1 MSMKQALLK
10 HDIKCGALV
19 AFLLCAGGAVAE
31 VKPAAVFADRMVLQ
45 RDVPVS
51 VWGTAAAGE
60 QVTVE
65 FAAKAKT
72 VAADAQGDWLVKLDP
87 LPASAEPRV
96 LAVSSGNPQSKIRN
110 LKFTDVLVGD
120 VWLCAGGLHVANRL
134 ENLPPNVAAAREA
147 AKSEPAEP
155 KLRLFAAKLKTARDV
170 QPDAEGSWVIAAGSM
185 QSLSAE
191 GYYLGRK
198 LVAELGVP
206 VGIVSV
212 AMAWPGQPIE
222 TWLSREALAANPAAR
237 PILDYYASDAWKMR
251 TVGTYEERMK
261 AWMDYCQKLPLNP
274 PPKPQPNDTDTLARQ
289 EPSVVWNAM
298 VAPLTRLTVKGVVW
312 DHGEDDGSLQ
322 RATQY
327 GQVLPSL
334 IASWRQA
341 FGNPKLPF
349 VVVQARP
356 IAPRLADSRLAAELR
371 DAQRFALHGADRLP
385 GPVVPHGADRL
396 PGPAAVP
403 NAHLVVT
410 IDLPATPHHRDVAS
424 RIVTTMLSKV
434 YKKEGVVSDGPELEG
449 AETVG
454 NKVILHFRNTQG
466 GLKAAG
472 GTLKGF
478 AVASSLFRWV
488 WADAVIKG
496 DTVEV
501 SAPTV
506 DTPEGVRYAYQD
518 LPAQGATLA
527 NGAGCPAAPFR
538 TDTHLACTGAALDP
552 SARRLGYNARCDL
565 GVEDPRLPRILII
578 GDSISGHYINAVTDG
593 MRARANVI
601 GESSMVKG
609 TWASM
614 DPRFYRADWAAKD
627 DNLKKFLAERGP
639 FHIVHFNNGIH
650 NFFSAKPGD
659 EAPYAEQLRK
669 VVATIREAGAIA
681 LFANSTGTVG
691 DNAIA
696 KSPNYLTN
704 CKTFN
709 AAAEK
714 VMAELNVPVTDIFGA
729 TQPRI
734 KELISQDLIHLKADA
749 DPLMAGA
756 IIARLNEALDKLQAG
771 KK

>member
-1 MSMKQALLK
+1 MIMNQSVLK
-10 HDIKCGALV
+10 PIKNYGAV
-19 AFLLCAGGAVAE
+19 GAFLLCVGGAVAE

-45 RDVPVS
+45 RDAPVS

-65 FAAKAKT
+65 FAAQAKT
-72 VAADAQGDWLVKLDP
+72 VAADAQGCWMLKLDA
-87 LPASAEPRV
+87 LQASAEPRQMTIRGQRSE
-96 LAVSSGNPQSKIRN
+96 AGGQPNPSAGRVVVK
-110 LKFTDVLVGD
+110 DVLVGD
-120 VWLCAGGLHVANRL
+120 VWVCAGGLHVANRL

-155 KLRLFAAKLKTARDV
+155 RLRLFAAKLKTARDV
-170 QPDAEGSWVIAAGSM
+170 QPDAEGSWVTAAGSM
-185 QSLSAE
+185 QSLSAD
-191 GYYLGRK
+191 GYYIGRK

-222 TWLSREALAANPAAR
+222 TWLRREALAANPAAK
-237 PILDYYASDAWKMR
+237 PILGYYASDAWKMR

-274 PPKPQPNDTDTLARQ
+274 PPKPQPNDTETLARQ

-322 RATQY
+322 RAAQY
-327 GQVLPSL
+327 GQLLPSL

-341 FGNPKLPF
+341 FGNPEMPF

-356 IAPRLADSRLAAELR
+356 VTPRQADSRLAAELR
-371 DAQRFALHGADRLP
+371 DAQRE
-385 GPVVPHGADRL
+385 
-396 PGPAAVP
+396 AAAAA
-403 NAHLVVT
+403 NAALVVT
-410 IDLPATPHHRDVAS
+410 IDLPKDPHHREVGP
-424 RIVTTMLSKV
+424 RIVNTMLANV
-434 YKKEGVVSDGPELEG
+434 YKKEGVSSDGPELVR

-454 NKVILHFRNTQG
+454 SKVILYFRNTQG

-478 AVASSLFRWV
+478 AMASSLFRWV

-501 SAPTV
+501 TAPTV
-506 DTPEGVRYAYQD
+506 DKPEGVRYAYQD
-518 LPAQGATLA
+518 LPGQGASLV

-538 TDTHLACTGAALDP
+538 TDTHLTCTGAALDP

-593 MRARANVI
+593 LRGRANVI

-614 DPRFYRADWAAKD
+614 GPRFYRADWAAKD

-669 VVATIREAGAIA
+669 VVVTIREAGALPI
-681 LFANSTGTVG
+681 FANSTGTVG
-691 DNAIA
+691 DNTIA
-696 KSPNYLTN
+696 RSPNYLTN
-704 CKTFN
+704 CKVFN

-714 VMAELNVPVTDIFGA
+714 VMAELNVPVSDIFGA

-734 KELISQDLIHLKADA
+734 KELISQDLIHLKAEA

-756 IIARLNEALDKLQAG
+756 ILTRLNEALERLPAG

>member
-1 MSMKQALLK
+1 MMRTCFCVMLSA
-10 HDIKCGALV
+10 
-19 AFLLCAGGAVAE
+19 AGVLSAAAA
-31 VKPAAVFADRMVLQ
+31 VKPASVFADRMVLQ
-45 RDVPVS
+45 RDRPLC
-51 VWGTAAAGE
+51 VWGTAEAGE
-60 QVTVE
+60 QVTVA
-65 FAAKAKT
+65 FANQKQCA
-72 VAADAQGDWLVKLDP
+72 VADAQGRWALKLEA
-87 LPASAEPRV
+87 LAASADPRE
-96 LAVSSGNPQSKIRN
+96 LTVSAGNVVKI
-110 LKFTDVLVGD
+110 KDVLVGD

-155 KLRLFAAKLKTARDV
+155 RLRLFTAKLKTAREV
-170 QPDAEGSWVIAAGSM
+170 QPEAEGGWMIAAGSM
-185 QSLSAE
+185 QSLSAD
-191 GYYLGRK
+191 GYYIGRK

-237 PILDYYASDAWKMR
+237 PLLDYYASDAWKMR
-251 TVGTYEERMK
+251 TVGTYEERLK
-261 AWMDYCQKLPLNP
+261 AWMEYCQKLPLNP
-274 PPKPQPNDTDTLARQ
+274 PPKPQPNDTETLVRQ

-298 VAPLTRLTVKGVVW
+298 VAPLTRLTIRGVVW

-327 GQVLPSL
+327 GQLLPGL

-341 FGNPKLPF
+341 FGNPELPF
-349 VVVQARP
+349 VVVQLRP
-356 IAPRLADSRLAAELR
+356 TAPRQADSRLAAELR
-371 DAQRFALHGADRLP
+371 DAQRE
-385 GPVVPHGADRL
+385 
-396 PGPAAVP
+396 AA
-403 NAHLVVT
+403 AAAQAALVVT
-410 IDLPATPHHRDVAS
+410 IDLPKDPHHRDVGP
-424 RIVTTMLSKV
+424 RIANTMLANV
-434 YKKEGVVSDGPELEG
+434 YKKEGVASDGPELVS

-454 NKVILHFRNTQG
+454 NKVVLRFRNTQG
-466 GLKAAG
+466 GLKASG
-472 GTLKGF
+472 GALKGF

-501 SAPTV
+501 TAPTV
-506 DTPEGVRYAYQD
+506 DKPEGVRYAYQD
-518 LPAQGATLA
+518 LPAQGATLV

-538 TDTHLACTGAALDP
+538 TDTHLSCTGAALDP
-552 SARRLGYNARCDL
+552 GARRLGYNARCDL

-578 GDSISGHYINAVTDG
+578 GDSISGHYINAVVDG
-593 MRARANVI
+593 MRGRANVI

-614 DPRFYRADWAAKD
+614 DPRFYRADWASKD
-627 DNLKKFLAERGP
+627 DNLKTFLAERGP

-650 NFFSAKPGD
+650 NFFSAQPGD
-659 EAPYAEQLRK
+659 EVPYAEQLRK
-669 VVATIREAGAIA
+669 VVATIRAAGALPI
-681 LFANSTGTVG
+681 FANSTGTVG
-691 DNAIA
+691 DNTIA

-704 CKTFN
+704 CKAFN

-734 KELISQDLIHLKADA
+734 AELISPDLIHLNAKADSIMA
-749 DPLMAGA
+749 DA
-756 IIARLNEALDKLQAG
+756 IIARLIEALERVKG
-771 KK
+771 R

>member
-1 MSMKQALLK
+1 MRGKLAG
-10 HDIKCGALV
+10 IVAGALV
-19 AFLLCAGGAVAE
+19 CGGAAQAA
-31 VKPAAVFADRMVLQ
+31 VKPAAVFADRAVLQ
-45 RDVPVS
+45 RDRPVC
-51 VWGTAAAGE
+51 VWGTADAGE
-60 QVTVE
+60 AVTVE
-65 FAAKAKT
+65 FNGQAKAA
-72 VAADAQGDWLVKLDP
+72 VADAQGRWRVTLDA
-87 LPASAEPRV
+87 LAACAEPREMTV
-96 LAVSSGNPQSKIRN
+96 RGSNAVKI
-110 LKFTDVLVGD
+110 KDVLVGD

-155 KLRLFAAKLKTARDV
+155 RLRLFAAKLKTARDV
-170 QPDAEGSWVIAAGSM
+170 QPEAEGAWMTASGAM
-185 QSLSAE
+185 QSLPAD
-191 GYYLGRK
+191 GYYIGRK

-206 VGIVSV
+206 VGVVSV

-251 TVGTYEERMK
+251 TVGTYEERLK

-274 PPKPQPNDTDTLARQ
+274 PPKPQPNDADTLARQ

-298 VAPLTRLTVKGVVW
+298 VAPLAGLTVKGVVW

-322 RATQY
+322 RAAQY
-327 GQVLPSL
+327 GRLLPSL
-334 IASWRQA
+334 IDSWRQA
-341 FGNPKLPF
+341 FGNPELPF
-349 VVVQARP
+349 VVVQLRP
-356 IAPRLADSRLAAELR
+356 VAPRQSDSRLAAELR
-371 DAQRFALHGADRLP
+371 DAQRE
-385 GPVVPHGADRL
+385 
-396 PGPAAVP
+396 AA
-403 NAHLVVT
+403 AAARAELAVT
-410 IDLPATPHHRDVAS
+410 IDLPKEPHHREVGP
-424 RIVTTMLSKV
+424 RIANVLLAKV
-434 YKKEGVVSDGPELEG
+434 YKKEGSVSDGPELVR

-454 NKVILHFRNTQG
+454 NTVVLHFRNTQG
-466 GLKAAG
+466 GLVAKG
-472 GTLKGF
+472 GALKGF

-506 DTPEGVRYAYQD
+506 DKPEGVRYAYQD

-538 TDTHLACTGAALDP
+538 TDAHLACTGAALDP
-552 SARRLGYNARCDL
+552 GARRLGYNARCDL
-565 GVEDPRLPRILII
+565 GVEDPRLPRVLII

-593 MRARANVI
+593 MRGRANIV

-614 DPRFYRADWAAKD
+614 DPRFYRADWASKD

-650 NFFSAKPGD
+650 NFFGAKPGD

-669 VVATIREAGAIA
+669 VVATIREAGAVC
-681 LFANSTGTVG
+681 LFANSTGTVA
-691 DNAIA
+691 DNTIA
-696 KSPNYLTN
+696 RSPNYLTN

-714 VMAELNVPVTDIFGA
+714 VMAELNVPVTDIYGVV
-729 TQPRI
+729 QPRI
-734 KELISQDLIHLKADA
+734 KELISQDLIHPKAEA
-749 DPLMAGA
+749 EPLMAGA
-756 IIARLNEALDKLQAG
+756 IIARLNEALEKLQAG

>member
-1 MSMKQALLK
+1 MIMNQSVLK
-10 HDIKCGALV
+10 PINNYGALV
-19 AFLLCAGGAVAE
+19 AFLLCAGGALAE
-31 VKPAAVFADRMVLQ
+31 VKPAAVFGDRMVLQ
-45 RDVPVS
+45 RDAPVS

-60 QVTVE
+60 QVTVA
-65 FAAKAKT
+65 FAAQTKT
-72 VAADAQGDWLVKLDP
+72 VTADAQGGWMLKLDV
-87 LPASAEPRV
+87 LQASTEPREMIIRGQRSE
-96 LAVSSGNPQSKIRN
+96 AGGQPNPSAGRVVVK
-110 LKFTDVLVGD
+110 DVLVGD
-120 VWLCAGGLHVANRL
+120 VWLCAGGLHVAKRFV
-134 ENLPPNVAAAREA
+134 NLLPERAAAVAAARAEA
-147 AKSEPAEP
+147 AIPL
-155 KLRLFAAKLKTARDV
+155 LRCFSVKQKAARDR
-170 QPDAEGSWVIAAGSM
+170 QPDVEGSW
-185 QSLSAE
+185 LSAE
-191 GYYLGRK
+191 PASMENVPAEAYFIGRK

-222 TWLSREALAANPAAR
+222 TWLSREALAANLAAK

-327 GQVLPSL
+327 GQLLPSL
-334 IASWRQA
+334 SSSWRQA
-341 FGNPKLPF
+341 FGNPELPF

-356 IAPRLADSRLAAELR
+356 MAPRLADSRLAAELR
-371 DAQRFALHGADRLP
+371 DAQREAA
-385 GPVVPHGADRL
+385 
-396 PGPAAVP
+396 AAV
-403 NAHLVVT
+403 NAALVVT
-410 IDLPATPHHRDVAS
+410 IDLPKEPHHREVGS
-424 RIVTTMLSKV
+424 RIANTILAKA
-434 YKKEGVVSDGPELEG
+434 YKIEGVSSDGPELAG

-454 NKVILHFRNTQG
+454 NKVILRFRNTQG

-478 AVASSLFRWV
+478 SMASSLFRWV

-501 SAPTV
+501 TAPTV
-506 DTPEGVRYAYQD
+506 DKPEGVRYAYQD
-518 LPAQGATLA
+518 LPGQGATLG
-527 NGAGCPAAPFR
+527 NGDGCPAAPFR
-538 TDTHLACTGAALDP
+538 TDTHLTCTGAALDP

-565 GVEDPRLPRILII
+565 GVEDPRLPRVLII
-578 GDSISGHYINAVTDG
+578 GDSISGHYINAVADG
-593 MRARANVI
+593 LRGRANVI

-614 DPRFYRADWAAKD
+614 DPRFYRADWASKD

-659 EAPYAEQLRK
+659 EMPYAEQLRK
-669 VVATIREAGAIA
+669 VVATIREAGALPI
-681 LFANSTGTVG
+681 FANSTGTVA
-691 DNAIA
+691 DNTIA
-696 KSPNYLTN
+696 RAPNYLTN

-734 KELISQDLIHLKADA
+734 KELISQDLIHLKAAA

-756 IIARLNEALDKLQAG
+756 ILARLNDALDTLQAG
-771 KK
+771 RK